1 MRQFFFSIALLAVA
15 IIPAA
20 SNAQIIVEVGGSSNA
35 VPDPISATEH
45 DHVFLFQDE
54 FAFNAGVGSATISV
68 PDPTIGDFTFDISL
82 ELTNGIQSV
91 DLDANDGPNAG
102 NNFLSAGIEPA
113 ADNEFADGDIFTIT
127 VDNVTNGVIFD
138 GFTNI
143 GTADTAEGEGI
154 SIGGTSFIRGV
165 DTNGD
170 NDPRNGVIF
179 ADGTQAG
186 PTLTVTSVGTSA
198 LRGVALQFSDPSGVL
213 LGDVDQNGVVDFFD
227 IQPFIDLLTNQT
239 LQAEG
244 DIDENGEVNFFDIQP
259 FIDILSGTP

>member
-1 MRQFFFSIALLAVA
+1 M
-15 IIPAA
+15 
-20 SNAQIIVEVGGSSNA
+20 
-35 VPDPISATEH
+35 
-45 DHVFLFQDE
+45 
-54 FAFNAGVGSATISV
+54 GSATISV
-68 PDPTIGDFTFDISL
+68 PDPTIGTFEFDITI

-91 DLDANDGPNAG
+91 DLDENPG
-102 NNFLSAGIEPA
+102 NNIFLSAGTEPLPE
-113 ADNEFADGDIFTIT
+113 NEFADGDIFTIT
-127 VDNVTNGVIFD
+127 VDNVTNGIIFD
-138 GFTNI
+138 GFADI
-143 GTADTAEGEGI
+143 GTSDTAAGEGF
-154 SIGGTSFIRGV
+154 SIGGTSYIRDT